1 MQCINSIEKSTCWL
15 LLYSTATAQTA
26 STSVVYVCQQSTD
39 HCSCSYAP
47 LKATVDFLSFR
58 LPYSPKRPLLVHTP
72 IFSHLLSLFT
82 EARKFPYFIMGY
94 FPRLTSKKNYGHCSA
109 PSTNTFQGSAA
120 IYCLLLWQMSM
131 NTFGYF
137 IICRQTLFN
146 VWKWAAENIP

>member
-1 MQCINSIEKSTCWL
+1 MQCINSIEKSTCRL

-39 HCSCSYAP
+39 HCSCYAP
-47 LKATVDFLSFR
+47 LKATVDFLSFC

-94 FPRLTSKKNYGHCSA
+94 FPRLTSKKIYGHCSA
-109 PSTNTFQGSAA
+109 PSTNTFWAQ
-120 IYCLLLWQMSM
+120 LLY
-131 NTFGYF
+131 TVCYYGK
-137 IICRQTLFN
+137 CR
-146 VWKWAAENIP
+146 

>member
-1 MQCINSIEKSTCWL
+1 MQCINSIEKSTCRL

-39 HCSCSYAP
+39 HCSCYAP

-82 EARKFPYFIMGY
+82 EANKCLYFIMGNLR
-94 FPRLTSKKNYGHCSA
+94 RLTSKIL
-109 PSTNTFQGSAA
+109 STNTFLGILAK
-120 IYCLLLWQMSM
+120 YCLLLQQMSM

-137 IICRQTLFN
+137 IICRQTLFGL
-146 VWKWAAENIP
+146 WKGGAAYFL